1 MDRKE
6 LAIGV
11 IQYPFP
17 QELAKK
23 IVKKLNKL
31 KNDEWL
37 PSLVGGNGPG
47 NLKTY
52 IRSSESVDLFRV
64 DNKLAEETR
73 YHLTQCIKDYCSMF
87 DIEVRND
94 EGFGVLKYESY
105 DKYEYHV
112 DSGWETYRV
121 VSALIYLN
129 PTQYTGGETHFK
141 HFNIG
146 VKPEEPSIV
155 LFPSNFSYLH
165 AAMPIKSGKKYILV
179 TWLNDRPSNVIMHER
194 SSECPF

>member
-1 MDRKE
+1 MDKKE

-17 QELAKK
+17 EQLAKK

-31 KNDEWL
+31 KEHEWM
-37 PSLVGGNGPG
+37 PSLVGGSGPG

-52 IRSSESVDLFRV
+52 IRSSEAVDLFRV
-64 DNKLAEETR
+64 DNELGEETR
-73 YHLTQCIKDYCSMF
+73 SYLIKCVKDYCNLF
-87 DIEVRND
+87 NIEVRSD
-94 EGFGVLKYESY
+94 EGFGILKYEND

-112 DSGWETYRV
+112 DSGWDTYRV
-121 VSALIYLN
+121 ISALIYLN
-129 PTQYTGGETHFK
+129 PAEYSGGETHFK
-141 HFNIG
+141 YFDIG
-146 VKPEEPSIV
+146 IKPEKPSLV

-165 AAMPIKSGKKYILV
+165 AAMPVTAGKKYILV
-179 TWLNDRPSNVIMHER
+179 TWLNDRPSNLVMHER